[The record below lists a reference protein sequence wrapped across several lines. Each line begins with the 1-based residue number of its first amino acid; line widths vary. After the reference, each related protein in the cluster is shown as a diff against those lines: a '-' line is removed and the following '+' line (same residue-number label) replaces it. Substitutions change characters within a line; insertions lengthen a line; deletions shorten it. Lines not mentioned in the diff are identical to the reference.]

1 MKIAAAQIRS
11 VPGDIEGN
19 IERHVRLIE
28 RAGSRGSA
36 AVFFPEMSLT
46 AYEPRMAE
54 QLAMT
59 EADARLDV
67 LQALSDRH
75 QMLIAVGAPYR
86 GVQGPEIG
94 MFIFRSRQARAVYSK
109 QMLHAD
115 ERPYFTPGT
124 RILPLTLG
132 ADTLV
137 PAICFESLQRETVL
151 AAKQA
156 GATVYVASVAKHSL
170 GMQRAYPHY
179 ATVAREHAMVVMV
192 SNGVGHADGFEM
204 SGQSAAWGQDGAL
217 VCSAGNE
224 EEALVVYDLT
234 TRSGGTFAPSAVIA

>member
-11 VPGDIEGN
+11 APGDIEGN
-19 IERHVRLIE
+19 IERHVRVIE
-28 RAGSRGSA
+28 RAASRGSA

-46 AYEPRMAE
+46 AYEPRRAE

-94 MFIFRSRQARAVYSK
+94 MFIFRSRQARALYSK

-137 PAICFESLQRETVL
+137 PAICFESLPEGNGAGGEAGRRDGVRCQRGETL
-151 AAKQA
+151 AWHAA
-156 GATVYVASVAKHSL
+156 GLPSL
-170 GMQRAYPHY
+170 RDGCAG
-179 ATVAREHAMVVMV
+179 TCDGGD
-192 SNGVGHADGFEM
+192 GVQWRG
-204 SGQSAAWGQDGAL
+204 SRRR
-217 VCSAGNE
+217 V
-224 EEALVVYDLT
+224 
-234 TRSGGTFAPSAVIA
+234 